1 LSIAFLKKSQKNQ
14 KNTNISTLKEVLFLW
29 AKTAH
34 EPQLPTSEIYNLI
47 QSRHA
52 RSNGVPLLFHKKKG
66 GRF

>member
-1 LSIAFLKKSQKNQ
+1 LSIAFLKKSQKNL

-47 QSRHA
+47 NQGTPVQMACLCYST
-52 RSNGVPLLFHKKKG
+52 KKG